1 VLDELRCA
9 REFTRAEL
17 SRVLTIEQ
25 GFVGALERGTDIYI
39 CTLRRN
45 IEAMGGSLQ
54 IRAIFPHGKIQ
65 VSQFQDA
72 E

>member
-1 VLDELRCA
+1 
-9 REFTRAEL
+9 
-17 SRVLTIEQ
+17 VLTIEQ